1 MNQHRHPPNRL
12 LAWER
17 LQRGWSYAEIT
28 ERVRAEMAHCG
39 ETDTGL
45 TANTVRRW
53 ETGERWPDPAT
64 ASTSSRSLASRRAS
78 HGSPGLL
85 RPGPGRGR

>member
-1 MNQHRHPPNRL
+1 MAERRYPPNRL

-17 LQRGWSYAEIT
+17 LQHGWSYEELAA
-28 ERVRAEMAHCG
+28 RVRSEMSRCG

-53 ETGERWPDPAT
+53 ETGTDGP
-64 ASTSSRSLASRRAS
+64 RRAS
-78 HGSPGLL
+78 ANTWWRSSDSQPV
-85 RPGPGRGR
+85 RWAC